1 MRTSGT
7 PQRFVVKMGSERG
20 GQCVLIEANVGWLD
34 WDGIDLGNGGEGSDH
49 RFWWHISYPE

>member
-1 MRTSGT
+1 
-7 PQRFVVKMGSERG
+7 MGSERG